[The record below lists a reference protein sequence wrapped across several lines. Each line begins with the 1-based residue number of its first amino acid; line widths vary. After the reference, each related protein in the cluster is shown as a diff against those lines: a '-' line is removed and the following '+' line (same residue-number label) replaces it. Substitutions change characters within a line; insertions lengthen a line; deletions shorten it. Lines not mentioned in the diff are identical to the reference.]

1 MKRFVMDQLVLWKEK
16 ENRKPLTLF
25 GVRQS
30 GKTWLMKEF
39 GRTHFAKTAYISF
52 YRNDTARD
60 IFEHNFNIERIIM
73 ALSIAADVDIT
84 PNDTLIILDEIQD
97 APRAV
102 EALKYFCEE
111 APEYAVIAAG
121 SLLGVAL
128 HEGIS
133 FPVGKVDMLNIYP
146 LSFREFLVAM
156 DESKL
161 ADLLTTKDYT
171 LIDAFH
177 DEYIFWLKQ
186 YYYVGGM
193 PEVVEY
199 FRTHKTDYRGV
210 RERQNIILRQYR
222 GDFGKHIN
230 ENQLPR
236 INMVWDS
243 IPMQLAKENK
253 KFFFGQ
259 IKKGARSSEFE
270 MAIQWLT
277 DCGLVYKIHR
287 VNKPSI
293 PLKAYIDFS
302 AYKLFVVDVGLLGA
316 LADVDAESIIDG
328 NSIFVEFKGAMAE
341 QYVVQQLISDTTYNP
356 YYYTSEKGT
365 YEMDFMVQKGRNV
378 VPIEV
383 KAETNLQ
390 SKSLKVYCK
399 KYEPEYAVRTSTA
412 HYMEQDKLTNL
423 PLYSIMNL

>member
-1 MKRFVMDQLVLWKEK
+1 MQRFIMDRLVSWKDK

-39 GRTHFAKTAYISF
+39 GKTHFAKTAYISF

-73 ALSIAADVDIT
+73 ALSVAADIDIT
-84 PNDTLIILDEIQD
+84 PGDTLIILDEIQD

-156 DESKL
+156 DESRL
-161 ADLLTTKDYT
+161 AELLAANDYSI
-171 LIDAFH
+171 IDTFH

-193 PEVVEY
+193 PEVVQT
-199 FRTHKTDYRGV
+199 FVDNMDYNEV
-210 RERQNIILRQYR
+210 RDIQNELLSFYSNDFSKHAPANIAERIQ
-222 GDFGKHIN
+222 
-230 ENQLPR
+230 
-236 INMVWDS
+236 MVWS
-243 IPMQLAKENK
+243 ALPKQLSKENK
-253 KFFFGQ
+253 KFIYGL
-259 IKKGARSSEFE
+259 IREGARAKEYE
-270 MAIQWLT
+270 VAIQWLVGI
-277 DCGLVYKIHR
+277 GLVRKCYRIS
-287 VNKPSI
+287 KPYI
-293 PLKAYIDFS
+293 PLKSYIELENF
-302 AYKLFVVDVGLLGA
+302 KLYMFDIGLLSA
-316 LADVDAESIIDG
+316 ASDLDVHTIIEG
-328 NSIFVEFKGAMAE
+328 NKIFVDFKGALTE
-341 QYVVQQLISDTTYNP
+341 QFVAGELTAKELP
-356 YYYTSEKGT
+356 LYYYSTPNSSGEI
-365 YEMDFMVQKGRNV
+365 DFVLQKNSSV
-378 VPIEV
+378 LPIEV
-383 KAETNLQ
+383 KAEENLKA
-390 SKSLKVYCK
+390 KSLRAFRD
-399 KYEPEYAVRTSTA
+399 KYTPELSIRTSLSN
-412 HYMEQDKLTNL
+412 YKEQDWMINV
-423 PLYSIMNL
+423 PLYMIGEYFN

>member
-399 KYEPEYAVRTSTA
+399 KYEPEYAVRTSIA

>member
-1 MKRFVMDQLVLWKEK
+1 MKRFMMDQLVLWKEK

-156 DESKL
+156 DESKI

-171 LIDAFH
+171 LIDTFH
-177 DEYIFWLKQ
+177 DEYT
-186 YYYVGGM
+186 V
-193 PEVVEY
+193 
-199 FRTHKTDYRGV
+199 
-210 RERQNIILRQYR
+210 
-222 GDFGKHIN
+222 
-230 ENQLPR
+230 
-236 INMVWDS
+236 
-243 IPMQLAKENK
+243 
-253 KFFFGQ
+253 
-259 IKKGARSSEFE
+259 
-270 MAIQWLT
+270 
-277 DCGLVYKIHR
+277 
-287 VNKPSI
+287 
-293 PLKAYIDFS
+293 
-302 AYKLFVVDVGLLGA
+302 LLCRWNA
-316 LADVDAESIIDG
+316 
-328 NSIFVEFKGAMAE
+328 
-341 QYVVQQLISDTTYNP
+341 
-356 YYYTSEKGT
+356 
-365 YEMDFMVQKGRNV
+365 
-378 VPIEV
+378 
-383 KAETNLQ
+383 
-390 SKSLKVYCK
+390 
-399 KYEPEYAVRTSTA
+399 
-412 HYMEQDKLTNL
+412 
-423 PLYSIMNL
+423 

>member
-1 MKRFVMDQLVLWKEK
+1 MM
-16 ENRKPLTLF
+16 
-25 GVRQS
+25 
-30 GKTWLMKEF
+30 
-39 GRTHFAKTAYISF
+39 
-52 YRNDTARD
+52 
-60 IFEHNFNIERIIM
+60 NI
-73 ALSIAADVDIT
+73 
-84 PNDTLIILDEIQD
+84 
-97 APRAV
+97 
-102 EALKYFCEE
+102 
-111 APEYAVIAAG
+111 
-121 SLLGVAL
+121 
-128 HEGIS
+128 
-133 FPVGKVDMLNIYP
+133 
-146 LSFREFLVAM
+146 
-156 DESKL
+156 
-161 ADLLTTKDYT
+161 
-171 LIDAFH
+171 
-177 DEYIFWLKQ
+177 Q

-341 QYVVQQLISDTTYNP
+341 QYVVQQLISDTIYNP

-365 YEMDFMVQKGRNV
+365 YEMDFMVQKGKNV

>member
-1 MKRFVMDQLVLWKEK
+1 M
-16 ENRKPLTLF
+16 NT
-25 GVRQS
+25 
-30 GKTWLMKEF
+30 
-39 GRTHFAKTAYISF
+39 
-52 YRNDTARD
+52 
-60 IFEHNFNIERIIM
+60 NIERIIM

-412 HYMEQDKLTNL
+412 HYMEQDILTNL